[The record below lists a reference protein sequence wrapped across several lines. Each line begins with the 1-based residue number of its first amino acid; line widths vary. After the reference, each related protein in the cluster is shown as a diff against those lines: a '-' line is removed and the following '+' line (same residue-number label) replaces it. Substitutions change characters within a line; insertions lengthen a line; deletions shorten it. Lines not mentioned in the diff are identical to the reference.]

1 MIEGSMS
8 AMQHRPGR
16 AAFRRRSLLA
26 VAVVL
31 AATLFATPDVSG
43 YSVQSHE
50 QLIDLTWKSS
60 IVPCLLARYPGLTP
74 AQLNEAHAYAYGGSA
89 IQDLGYYPFGNK
101 FFSNLA
107 HYVRTGDLVR
117 AMLHD
122 AQTPDELA
130 FAIGALSHYVAD
142 SIGHADAVNRAV
154 AVEFPSLAHRYGPSV
169 DYAEGRHQHVQTE
182 FAFDVNELA
191 NHRFAPRGYLEHV
204 GLKLSVPLL
213 RRAFQDTYGLDLYS
227 VLGERGDA
235 LRQSYQFAVRRFIPR
250 VAEAETVLHRHAMP
264 PDSSTPERAELTR
277 QLAESS
283 DANGWESY
291 RRNPTFN
298 TYLLAGI
305 IVLVPKIGPLADLSI
320 KGPTPATEQD
330 YVVSLLKSA
339 DAFRHDLANLG
350 ATADLIANR
359 DLDTGLTVAPGTYP
373 LTDSTYA
380 RLLAVVVR
388 QPVVAEALSA
398 NILAYYA
405 DPNSPIATKK
415 NAKQWAKVQANL
427 ATLRAMPV
435 R

>member
-1 MIEGSMS
+1 MRHSPRRKPLRK
-8 AMQHRPGR
+8 RP
-16 AAFRRRSLLA
+16 LLA
-26 VAVVL
+26 TALVL
-31 AATLFATPDVSG
+31 AAALVATPNLSG

-74 AQLNEAHAYAYGGSA
+74 AQLDEAHAYAYGGSA

-117 AMLHD
+117 AMLND

-142 SIGHADAVNRAV
+142 SIGHSEAVNRAV
-154 AVEFPSLAHRYGPSV
+154 AIEFPSLERRYGPSV

-182 FAFDVNELA
+182 FAFDVDELA
-191 NHRFAPRGYLEHV
+191 NHHFAPRAYLDHV
-204 GLKLSVPLL
+204 GLKLSVSLL

-227 VLGERGDA
+227 VLGERGPA
-235 LRQSYQFAVRRFIPR
+235 LRKSYQFAVRRFIPR

-264 PDSSTPERAELTR
+264 PDSSTPERADLTR
-277 QLAESS
+277 QLAQSS
-283 DANGWESY
+283 DENGWQSY
-291 RRNPTFN
+291 RRNPTFG
-298 TYLLAGI
+298 TYLLAGV
-305 IVLVPKIGPLADLSI
+305 IVLVPKVGALSDLSI
-320 KGPTPATEQD
+320 KGPTPETEHT
-330 YVVSLLKSA
+330 YVVSLLHSA
-339 DAFRHDLANLG
+339 DALRHDLANLG
-350 ATADLIANR
+350 ATADLLANR

-380 RLLAVVVR
+380 KLLAAVIR
-388 QPVVAEALSA
+388 QPVVSETLRA

-405 DPNSPIATKK
+405 DPNAPIATRK

-427 ATLRAMPV
+427 ATLKAMTP